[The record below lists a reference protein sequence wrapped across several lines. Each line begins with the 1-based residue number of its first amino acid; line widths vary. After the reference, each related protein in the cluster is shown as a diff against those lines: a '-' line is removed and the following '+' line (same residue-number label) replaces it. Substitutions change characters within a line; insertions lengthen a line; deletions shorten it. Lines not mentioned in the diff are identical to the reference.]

1 MATIALFISPTEI
14 KATTILDENVDD
26 KLLRTVIEEAQNI
39 HIHPIIGTGIFEEL
53 KTQKIAG
60 TLTALNTTLVNTYL
74 QPALKFWVLYEGI
87 DVFVYKFMNKSV
99 VKKNSENSASIDLDE
114 LRRLQDRFRDK
125 AEWYSERATKYLQ
138 QTQSSYPL
146 YYNPG
151 SGIDTIYPKNT
162 NYSTGIFLGRSLP
175 DNDWPDEDCSCNQKY
190 P

>member
-1 MATIALFISPTEI
+1 MANIALFISPTEI
-14 KATTILDENVDD
+14 KATTILDENVDE
-26 KLLRTVIEEAQNI
+26 KLIRTVIEEAQNI
-39 HIHPIIGTGIFEEL
+39 HIHPIIGTGIFDEL
-53 KTQKIAG
+53 KTQKIAN

-74 QPALKFWVLYEGI
+74 QPALKYWVLYEGI

-99 VKKNSENSASIDLDE
+99 VKKSGENSTVVDLEE

-138 QTQSSYPL
+138 QNQSDYPL

-151 SGIDTIYPKNT
+151 TGIDTIHPKNT
-162 NYSTGIFLGRSLP
+162 NYSTGLYLGDSNNYDEP
-175 DNDWPDEDCSCNQKY
+175 DCTCEQKY